1 MKAFI
6 IGVLIAVSIFDA
18 VFMYAA
24 LKVASREDDR
34 NGWG

>member
-6 IGVLIAVSIFDA
+6 IGVFITVSLFDA

-24 LKVASREDDR
+24 LKVASDEDDR
-34 NGWG
+34 MGLE

>member
-6 IGVLIAVSIFDA
+6 IGILITVSILDT

-24 LKVASREDDR
+24 LKVASDEDDR
-34 NGWG
+34 MGME

>member
-1 MKAFI
+1 MGI
-6 IGVLIAVSIFDA
+6 IIVCGVVVVIDLIT
-18 VFMYAA
+18 MLAA